1 MAVTNDQIN
10 GYYDNFL
17 TKGKTTLIELFNA
30 GNMSGEEQA
39 NVISTLLDSAMR
51 NSLSA
56 IELGSKLELLDKQVV
71 DIESSIKVR
80 EEQSTQDLLNKQ
92 AQKILLDKQQLTET
106 KKATLVEADTELK
119 KHQRYSVIA
128 QRKRQQG
135 VGVDDDGNITYDSD
149 GFSLVEKQIAKV
161 QADKEFVDT
170 QKTEMEKQVKH
181 NAIIKGMS
189 SMSDYVMG
197 IGNAGLQPSQ
207 AMHTNFF
214 SGHKILFLEAGASID
229 SSGNVTYK
237 IGDTTH
243 TIAKFDTGATA
254 TQAPTDT

>member
-17 TKGKTTLIELFNA
+17 TKGKATLIELFNA

-39 NVISTLLDSAMR
+39 GVISTLLDSAMR

-56 IELGSKLELLDKQVV
+56 IRLGAELDIMAEQKESEKKKASLIDKQV
-71 DIESSIKVR
+71 
-80 EEQSTQDLLNKQ
+80 
-92 AQKILLDKQQLTET
+92 ATET
-106 KKATLVEADTELK
+106 KKASLVEADTELK

-135 VGVDDDGNITYDSD
+135 ATVDTNGNITYSSD
-149 GFSLVEKQIAKV
+149 GSSLIEKQIDKV
-161 QADKEFVDT
+161 QADKDFVVT

-197 IGNAGLQPSQ
+197 IGGAGLQPSQ

-254 TQAPTDT
+254 TQAPTGT